1 MPVIP
6 KFCRK
11 LESKAVAELAT
22 NVAYMMSAVSDWL
35 TMPTSK
41 VTTID
46 PGTIEITEI
55 NEGAIFIAAA
65 TRLSRPL
72 TREA

>member
-1 MPVIP
+1 MI
-6 KFCRK
+6 
-11 LESKAVAELAT
+11 SAE
-22 NVAYMMSAVSDWL
+22 SDWL

-46 PGTIEITEI
+46 PGTIETTEI